1 MRILRAIDRLAME
14 WKNGGGVTREV
25 ASFPPNAGLENFG
38 WRISI
43 ADVTVAGPFSHFDGI
58 DRNLTVISGRLEIC
72 FGADGRKLML
82 EPGMSLAFAGE
93 APIEGRPVDGPVRDV
108 NIMVRRGAC
117 RARVA
122 HHHSDVPDHGERIG
136 IAMSPSTGLDSL
148 DALVL
153 DDGEKLPPDFS
164 GLVVVLEQS
173 P

>member
-1 MRILRAIDRLAME
+1 MRILRAVDRLAIA

-25 ASFPPNAGLENFG
+25 ASFPPNAGLENFD

-43 ADVTVAGPFSHFDGI
+43 ADVRDAGPFSHFDHI

-72 FGADGRKLML
+72 FGADERKVIL

-93 APIEGRPVDGPVRDV
+93 APIEGAPVDGPVRDL
-108 NIMVRRGAC
+108 NIMVRRGAW

-122 HHHSDVPDHGERIG
+122 HQHSDVPDQGERIG

-153 DDGEKLPPDFS
+153 DEGEKLPTDFS
-164 GLVVVLEQS
+164 GLVVVLERSQ
-173 P
+173 